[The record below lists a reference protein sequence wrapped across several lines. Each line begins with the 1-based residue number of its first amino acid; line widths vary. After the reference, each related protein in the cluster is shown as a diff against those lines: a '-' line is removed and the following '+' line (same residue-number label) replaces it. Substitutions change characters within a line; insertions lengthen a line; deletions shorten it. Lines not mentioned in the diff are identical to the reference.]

1 MIKTFHLVLPLVAG
15 KVTAPSC
22 ISLCKTLPPPASIT
36 GLQKPCCASHTL
48 PPHSPQAAEAF
59 EVKNCPRTQ
68 HFDLKWVALLQEY
81 LILMRYTIYMPFG
94 GWFLRNRGNNLGW
107 DLGERLS
114 LPLRRAAVWV
124 SCANWCRPWGW
135 ERSPGEDGSEGK
147 IFEKW
152 LEVIRPWLGGLSSG
166 HFLDPSW

>member
-81 LILMRYTIYMPFG
+81 LILMRYTIYICHLEG
-94 GWFLRNRGNNLGW
+94 GSWETEGTISVGIWERDFLYLW
-107 DLGERLS
+107 GERLCGS
-114 LPLRRAAVWV
+114 PVQTGADPGGERGVQERMGVRARFLR
-124 SCANWCRPWGW
+124 SGW
-135 ERSPGEDGSEGK
+135 R
-147 IFEKW
+147 
-152 LEVIRPWLGGLSSG
+152 
-166 HFLDPSW
+166 